1 MNVKYTYCDHFTTH
15 TNIKSLCPTP
25 EINTTL
31 NVNHISIK
39 CFNFK
44 LQSTNVD
51 TSITSKIWMTL
62 SKVQK
67 TREGQQP
74 VRDIL
79 ASLPQSKNSDYLT
92 RDNKKHGNLFLKY
105 QPNHRFQIS
114 YDVSINL
121 EFMYKVV
128 YNMWLSLLKVLN
140 WQQKTGRGADGK

>member
-15 TNIKSLCPTP
+15 TNIKSLCRTP

-39 CFNFK
+39 RFNFK

-62 SKVQK
+62 CKVQK
-67 TREGQQP
+67 TRQGQQP

-79 ASLPQSKNSDYLT
+79 APLPQVKTQIILPMIIRNMEIS
-92 RDNKKHGNLFLKY
+92 FL
-105 QPNHRFQIS
+105 NIS
-114 YDVSINL
+114 
-121 EFMYKVV
+121 
-128 YNMWLSLLKVLN
+128 LN
-140 WQQKTGRGADGK
+140 IGFRSHTMLALI